1 MESSTRAMAVERGE
15 PGPSLPVYHLTVL
28 AEPFTSV
35 VAELAGQEPTRSGG
49 CVAVIDDE
57 LKPSAPSAA
66 VAPGVEPEML
76 RLDASSVLI
85 VIEPPWMVD
94 GFEVPVIWSI
104 LLIRVW
110 MQSVTLS
117 WLPVAPEATKLSV
130 VPLTVMVSPAE
141 KPGAIELG
149 AVPDSAVVPL

>member
-1 MESSTRAMAVERGE
+1 MESSTRATAVERGE
-15 PGPSLPVYHLTVL
+15 PGPSLPVYHFTVL

-35 VAELAGQEPTRSGG
+35 VAELAGDEPTRSGG
-49 CVAVIDDE
+49 CVAVTGE
-57 LKPSAPSAA
+57 VLKPSAA

-76 RLDASSVLI
+76 RLAASSVLM

-110 MQSVTLS
+110 MLSVTLS

-141 KPGAIELG
+141 KPGE
-149 AVPDSAVVPL
+149 